1 LYFCY
6 ATAPSVF
13 FDAASV
19 FDAKVGQ
26 FIDICTIFIHDR
38 DEDMKNLMIAGATLL
53 LTTSIVSAGG
63 VERSVPSVA
72 LLFEEGNYLELN
84 FGLISPDVSGAQ
96 AITVGPSSEAGSSS
110 GNMTE
115 KYVQLGFGY
124 KNDLT
129 DQLALALII
138 DQPIGADVN
147 YGADTTYAYGG
158 GLSPLGSTATLNS
171 VGLTALL
178 SYEAANNL
186 TVYGGV
192 RAIRTSGDVALFN
205 GYTLSTSTE
214 TNFGYVVG
222 AGWERP
228 DIAARVTLTYQSE
241 VNHDFDATETLGATT
256 ITDLALTI
264 PQSLTLEGQTG
275 IAADTLL
282 FGSVRWVDWTEFELA
297 PEIYGTLAGSPTLV
311 TYEDDTVTYNLGVG
325 RRFSDEW
332 SGAITASQEPATGG
346 FKGNLGPSDGSTSL
360 GVAATRTMD
369 ALRITGGLRYIWIGD
384 AETQAP
390 TAAGTT
396 LGDFKDNSGW
406 AAGIRIAYNF

>member
-1 LYFCY
+1 
-6 ATAPSVF
+6 
-13 FDAASV
+13 
-19 FDAKVGQ
+19 
-26 FIDICTIFIHDR
+26 
-38 DEDMKNLMIAGATLL
+38 MKNLMTAGAALL

-72 LLFEEGNYLELN
+72 LLFEDGNYLELN
-84 FGLISPDVSGAQ
+84 FGLISPEVSGTQ
-96 AITVGPSSEAGSSS
+96 AITVGPSAAGSSS

-115 KYVQLGFGY
+115 EYVQLGFGY

-129 DQLALALII
+129 DQLSLALII

-171 VGLTALL
+171 VGLTAML

-214 TNFGYVVG
+214 TNFGYVIG

-241 VNHDFDATETLGATT
+241 VNHDFAATETLGATT
-256 ITDLALTI
+256 VTDLALTI

-297 PEIYGTLAGSPTLV
+297 PEIYGTLPGSPTLV

-325 RRFSDEW
+325 RRLSDEW
-332 SGAITASQEPATGG
+332 SGAVTASYEPSTGG

-360 GVAATRTMD
+360 GVAATRTID
-369 ALRITGGLRYIWIGD
+369 ALRITGGVRYIWIGD
-384 AETQAP
+384 AETRAP
-390 TAAGTT
+390 TAFGQPDGTA
-396 LGDFKDNSGW
+396 LGEFEDNSGW